1 MVPGSVDLSEL
12 LQAIGGAVA
21 SGIGSVRERSLQ
33 ALDLRLQG
41 EAKAG
46 FCPSASQQMAV
57 PLLSLVEGPPCRCWG
72 TACYKL
78 PAWSSPCEAGRVE
91 KDPGLH
97 DLTRTHVTDWR
108 ARPVI
113 GEH

>member
-1 MVPGSVDLSEL
+1 MLDLLYVVPGSVDLSEL

-72 TACYKL
+72 RLATSSRPGVHHAR
-78 PAWSSPCEAGRVE
+78 PAESKRIQGFMTS
-91 KDPGLH
+91 PGLM
-97 DLTRTHVTDWR
+97 
-108 ARPVI
+108 
-113 GEH
+113 